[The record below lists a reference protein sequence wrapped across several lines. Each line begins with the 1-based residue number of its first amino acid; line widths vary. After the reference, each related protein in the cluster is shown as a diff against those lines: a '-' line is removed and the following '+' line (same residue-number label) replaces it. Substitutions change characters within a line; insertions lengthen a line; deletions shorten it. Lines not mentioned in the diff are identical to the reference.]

1 MVAQAGSE
9 KLVLINVEE
18 TLAGLRRTALVDHA
32 FWATSSASGQVAA
45 LLQDYKSVAQKLS
58 SMMKY
63 VLLENASFKNHAKE
77 PVGASELKVWVEKLP
92 ADLRGWLPTTLAE
105 KVQARFLHVCQSQLS
120 AQCTAGIAGIA
131 SVAQDCAVKGG
142 SQGFTQERAQKL
154 LAHIPKTHPLQPLVA
169 SFAEAGGLLVV
180 CKGRVGVASN
190 SESW

>member
-1 MVAQAGSE
+1 MVPQAGSE

-45 LLQDYKSVAQKLS
+45 LLQDYKSVAQLS
-58 SMMKY
+58 STKY

-131 SVAQDCAVKGG
+131 SVAQDCAVKVGRKASRRSGRRSCWPTSPRRIPCSRSWRALLRQGG
-142 SQGFTQERAQKL
+142 F
-154 LAHIPKTHPLQPLVA
+154 
-169 SFAEAGGLLVV
+169 
-180 CKGRVGVASN
+180 
-190 SESW
+190 

>member
-1 MVAQAGSE
+1 MVPQAGWE

-18 TLAGLRRTALVDHA
+18 TLAGLRHTALVDHA

-45 LLQDYKSVAQKLS
+45 LLQDYKSVAQLS
-58 SMMKY
+58 SMKY

-169 SFAEAGGLLVV
+169 SFAEAGGAFSSLQGSGGSG
-180 CKGRVGVASN
+180 K
-190 SESW
+190 